1 MQKNNSNPF
10 DGRTILAI
18 VLVMLIFMGWQK
30 YMTTKYPNKNLTQ
43 NQQVDK
49 TQSQPTSSLDT
60 VTTRQN
66 LGVEQK
72 SDSQVQTPEVE
83 MKYEDEFRKF
93 SVSSVGMGIKNFSLK
108 KYTDNEKNPILVGH
122 PNQSLFSVSIPS
134 VGEQIH
140 FQLSETQKGEYIG
153 TAIIGE
159 MKVERK
165 LKFDSQS
172 ASFTSETK
180 ITQPTEA
187 LLKGIEFQV
196 PEQIKVPKSSSI
208 FFPSYEHQ
216 DFTVFHSG
224 KVEAINFSSS
234 KEDLTK
240 TLTQANMLGVGTQ
253 YFASLFIDQ
262 SDFIPEVYLHAN
274 IKDSVALAK
283 IIYKP
288 TQLKPEIIIQQKYYA
303 GEKTSEA
310 LSKIDT
316 QLTQMIDYGFFTMIA
331 RPMVN
336 VMKFF
341 HSIVGNWGFAII
353 LLTLL
358 VRLLVLPFNIYS
370 FKSMKAMQKV
380 QPMVNQLRERY
391 KDDPMALNREMM
403 TLMKQNG
410 ANPLGGCLPM
420 LLQIPIFFALYRMIG
435 SSVELYQS
443 PFLFWITDL
452 SSHDRFYILP
462 IAVAIA
468 MFIQQKLTPTNADP
482 SMQKMLLIMPLVFA
496 AFMLQMPSGLSLYML
511 VSTLFGIIQQYL
523 ILREKKA

>member
-1 MQKNNSNPF
+1 M
-10 DGRTILAI
+10 AH
-18 VLVMLIFMGWQK
+18 
-30 YMTTKYPNKNLTQ
+30 
-43 NQQVDK
+43 
-49 TQSQPTSSLDT
+49 
-60 VTTRQN
+60 
-66 LGVEQK
+66 
-72 SDSQVQTPEVE
+72 
-83 MKYEDEFRKF
+83 
-93 SVSSVGMGIKNFSLK
+93 SLK
-108 KYTDNEKNPILVGH
+108 TTINGVLIL
-122 PNQSLFSVSIPS
+122 
-134 VGEQIH
+134 
-140 FQLSETQKGEYIG
+140 
-153 TAIIGE
+153 
-159 MKVERK
+159 
-165 LKFDSQS
+165 
-172 ASFTSETK
+172 
-180 ITQPTEA
+180 
-187 LLKGIEFQV
+187 
-196 PEQIKVPKSSSI
+196 
-208 FFPSYEHQ
+208 
-216 DFTVFHSG
+216 
-224 KVEAINFSSS
+224 EAINFSSS

-462 IAVAIA
+462 IPVAIA